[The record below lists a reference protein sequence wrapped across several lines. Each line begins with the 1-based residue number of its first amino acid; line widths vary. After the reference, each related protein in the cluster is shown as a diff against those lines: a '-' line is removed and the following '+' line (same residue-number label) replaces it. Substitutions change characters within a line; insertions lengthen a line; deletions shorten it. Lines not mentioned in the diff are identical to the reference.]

1 MLSEHE
7 RELIHG
13 DVDGA
18 LTATQQ
24 AALAEL
30 LASNTDAA
38 ALHADLRGLH
48 ALFARV
54 PARDPSPSLQASLLA
69 VIPPRVSLFTLAVRR
84 MEEVFMSRKLFLIG
98 ATSVAIIAIVA
109 GRIFP
114 IPSTGSEVGTI
125 GGTEIDSTG
134 MGGVQKADRYRGRAM
149 SNQDVSIGNPELAV
163 LFQNQDVLTLVKSD
177 VFRQAM
183 QSDAFRQ
190 VQANDAFRAM
200 ASQEAF
206 ARMMSSEAYARLQ
219 QNDAYRR
226 AMASDAARQVLMSEL
241 SRRVE
246 AKAVDARALDAKAVD
261 ARAVE
266 ARMAGRDADLAR
278 EVAQLEAFRAVMAND
293 AFRVLM
299 ASDAFR
305 VMMANEAFRQVME
318 SDAFRQMMAK
328 NAFRVL
334 QSSEAYRS
342 AARTAQLSELF
353 LNEAAR
359 MK

>member
-1 MLSEHE
+1 MLSERE
-7 RELIHG
+7 LELIHG
-13 DVDGA
+13 DVDGVLNEA
-18 LTATQQ
+18 ERE
-24 AALAEL
+24 ALATL
-30 LASNTDAA
+30 LTSNSEAA
-38 ALHADLRGLH
+38 ALLADLRGLH

-54 PARDPSPSLQASLLA
+54 PAREPSPALQAALRA
-69 VIPPRVSLFTLAVRR
+69 AIPPRVSLFTLAVRR
-84 MEEVFMSRKLFLIG
+84 MEEVLMTRKLFLIG

-125 GGTEIDSTG
+125 GGSEIDSSG
-134 MGGVQKADRYRGRAM
+134 MSGVQKADRYRGRAM
-149 SNQDVSIGNPELAV
+149 SNQDVSIANPEIAV

-183 QSDAFRQ
+183 QSDAFRR
-190 VQANDAFRAM
+190 VQANDAFRVM

-219 QNDAYRR
+219 QNDAYRKS
-226 AMASDAARQVLMSEL
+226 MANDAAREVLMSEL
-241 SRRVE
+241 SRR
-246 AKAVDARALDAKAVD
+246 LDAKAVD
-261 ARAVE
+261 AKVLDAKAVDAKAVE

-278 EVAQLEAFRAVMAND
+278 EVAKLDAFRAVMAND
-293 AFRVLM
+293 AFRQLM

-318 SDAFRQMMAK
+318 NDAFRVMMAK

-342 AARTAQLSELF
+342 AARNAQLSELF